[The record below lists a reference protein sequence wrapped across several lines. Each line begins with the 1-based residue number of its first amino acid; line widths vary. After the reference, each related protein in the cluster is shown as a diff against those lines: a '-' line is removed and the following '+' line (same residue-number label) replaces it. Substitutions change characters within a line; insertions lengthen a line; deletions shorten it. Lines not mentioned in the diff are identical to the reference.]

1 MASGS
6 IPAKDTAGKRVLAAI
21 PDLFFGSKVSG
32 TARKLGISVR
42 FAGSRQAL
50 VEAAHSRPD
59 LIIVDLDAASV
70 DPLGVVGELR
80 SLGPSGAPRLIAF
93 ASHVRETVLQEAR
106 AAGYDDVYTR
116 GALAASL
123 PGLLASLRSGTAPG
137 SVRSRPD

>member
-6 IPAKDTAGKRVLAAI
+6 IPVENTAGKRVLAAI

-32 TARKLGISVR
+32 TASQLGISVR

-59 LIIVDLDAASV
+59 LIIVDLDATSV

-80 SLGPSGAPRLIAF
+80 SLAPPGAPRLIAF

-106 AAGYDDVYTR
+106 DAGYDDVYTR

-123 PGLLASLRSGTAPG
+123 PGLLASLR
-137 SVRSRPD
+137 